1 MNSTPQI
8 AGYQLDQQLLKHPL
22 AELWHGRNFTGMEV
36 VALVLSEAGSRDAV
50 VRDRLVQAGRG
61 AALEPGQQETPLW
74 AANFSADRPYAIT
87 QLIPGQ
93 SGAERLLDPLDGII
107 GNDDHALQTIRARL
121 SQYGAVPPSMP
132 SYVDENGAPIV
143 PAEDET
149 GAPADPSNDDQRD
162 FPSYTG
168 DAPTAQPEQKPSKLA
183 VAREYRQKI
192 GAWAYL
198 VVALIVLF
206 TFSVTYSIGSG
217 IASAVKDEPAEAAP
231 PAAVSPS
238 PLPSPVLLP
247 GIERITTAPY
257 KEPTGGPGLIG
268 ATYKPGGD
276 FQVVEG
282 AGLPFAFG
290 WPRPPAPSSLGE
302 SSTAVYRRVQ
312 TDVEPGLSH
321 GTLEAR
327 IALHPCKSLAACLA
341 DRTAF
346 DAEWTKVLKAPA
358 PKTAKGDRTWLTAR
372 TTKPYTLSMT
382 RAYQSAGQWWL
393 VGVAVIA
400 GDGEQPEAQRIL
412 NDIWHQTS

>member
-1 MNSTPQI
+1 VNSTPEI
-8 AGYQLDQQLLKHPL
+8 PGYQLDQQLLKHPL

-36 VALVLSEAGSRDAV
+36 VALMLSEAGSRDAV

-87 QLIPGQ
+87 ELIPGQ

-132 SYVDENGAPIV
+132 SYVDENGEPIAPSD
-143 PAEDET
+143 DET
-149 GAPADPSNDDQRD
+149 GAPGNPSQTETEAQGVPSSQTDQRD

-168 DAPTAQPEQKPSKLA
+168 DAPAAQPEQKPSKLA

-192 GAWAYL
+192 GPWAYL

-290 WPRPPAPSSLGE
+290 WPRPPAPS
-302 SSTAVYRRVQ
+302 
-312 TDVEPGLSH
+312 
-321 GTLEAR
+321 
-327 IALHPCKSLAACLA
+327 
-341 DRTAF
+341 
-346 DAEWTKVLKAPA
+346 
-358 PKTAKGDRTWLTAR
+358 
-372 TTKPYTLSMT
+372 TT
-382 RAYQSAGQWWL
+382 
-393 VGVAVIA
+393 
-400 GDGEQPEAQRIL
+400 
-412 NDIWHQTS
+412 